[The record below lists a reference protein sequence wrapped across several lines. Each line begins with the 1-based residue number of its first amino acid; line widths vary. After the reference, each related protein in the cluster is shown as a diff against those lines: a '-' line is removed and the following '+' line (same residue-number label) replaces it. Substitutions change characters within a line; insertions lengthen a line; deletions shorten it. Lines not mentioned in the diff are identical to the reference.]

1 MEGGNSHIL
10 SGRFE
15 LSLKSKLDNFT
26 EMIANFIDL
35 VKFHLELSILFE
47 DLRRSQGYRITLE
60 SLLFP
65 DVSSYISFSSY
76 TEGKQPVLES

>member
-1 MEGGNSHIL
+1 MEGGNPHIL

-15 LSLKSKLDNFT
+15 LSPKSKLDNFT
-26 EMIANFIDL
+26 QMEAKFIDL

-60 SLLFP
+60 SHLFP

-76 TEGKQPVLES
+76 NEGKQPVLES

>member
-1 MEGGNSHIL
+1 MEA
-10 SGRFE
+10 
-15 LSLKSKLDNFT
+15 K
-26 EMIANFIDL
+26 FIDL

-60 SLLFP
+60 SHLFS

-76 TEGKQPVLES
+76 NEGKQPVLESQNNKPALFRWGTVHVTLYMFLSFAL